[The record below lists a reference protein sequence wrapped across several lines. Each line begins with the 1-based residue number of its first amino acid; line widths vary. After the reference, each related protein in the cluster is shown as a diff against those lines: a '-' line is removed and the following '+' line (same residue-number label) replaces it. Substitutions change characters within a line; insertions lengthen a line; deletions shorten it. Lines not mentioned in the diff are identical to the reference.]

1 MAQMPIRNLLRRPR
15 RAVLTALGVGA
26 AITALVAVLGM
37 PETAGTKLNE
47 SEAG

>member
-1 MAQMPIRNLLRRPR
+1 MAGFWYPFVMV
-15 RAVLTALGVGA
+15 VLSV
-26 AITALVAVLGM
+26 IVAVLGM